1 MECLQKVAAIR
12 VARVAMVA
20 VCWLATGCSKDT
32 PTTRDGTQSGAGAT
46 ALPVG
51 GTSGSAGSAVIA
63 AGSSAAGTTALG
75 GAGSGTAG
83 TAVPGGSG
91 GAGGMGG
98 AVMPA
103 GSGAAGTPMMGNT
116 EPPPPPGDWGT
127 ADPSMKGSFATVVE
141 NNVGP
146 DMAFTMFRPMTL
158 TKKHPLITWGNGTG
172 TTPNVY
178 SFLLTHLAS
187 HGFVIIASNSM
198 NVAMGTPPPMLQ
210 GVTWVGE
217 QNADPMSPLYQHI
230 DMDHVGATGHSQG
243 AFATSSAAADP
254 AVTVW
259 APIEGARAVRGQH
272 GPGLL
277 ICGTMDTT
285 VPCSGAMS
293 AFTSATVPVMYAELK
308 AASHTNW
315 FGGFGTVHPIVVI
328 VTAWMRVHL
337 MGDSALKPMFYGASC
352 KYCSDDA
359 WVIQQKMLD

>member
-1 MECLQKVAAIR
+1 MGV
-12 VARVAMVA
+12 
-20 VCWLATGCSKDT
+20 
-32 PTTRDGTQSGAGAT
+32 
-46 ALPVG
+46 
-51 GTSGSAGSAVIA
+51 
-63 AGSSAAGTTALG
+63 AGT
-75 GAGSGTAG
+75 
-83 TAVPGGSG
+83 
-91 GAGGMGG
+91 

-103 GSGAAGTPMMGNT
+103 GSGAGTGSAGMMGNT
-116 EPPPPPGDWGT
+116 EPPPPAGDWGT
-127 ADPSMKGSFATVVE
+127 ADPAMKGTFATVTE
-141 NNVGP
+141 NNTGP
-146 DMAFTMFRPMTL
+146 DGMFTIFRPMML

-172 TTPNVY
+172 TTPSAY
-178 SFLLTHLAS
+178 AFLLNHLAS

-217 QNADPMSPLYQHI
+217 QNKDPMSPLYQHI

-254 AVTVW
+254 AVSIW
-259 APIEGARAVRGQH
+259 APIEGARTVRGQH

-315 FGGFGTVHPIVVI
+315 FGGFGTVHPFVVI

-337 MGDSALKPMFYGASC
+337 MGDTALKPMFYGASC
-352 KYCSDDA
+352 KYCTDDA